1 VATAATG
8 RAGNGSAPDEP
19 GPTDPTLPH
28 SDSAAANPTLTHDDS
43 AAAKASNG
51 APGRGGRL
59 PRSARR
65 KQLMAAAQE
74 VFVANGYHAAAMDD
88 IADRA
93 GVSKPVLYQ
102 HFPGKLELYLAL
114 LDLHTTELVGAVRSA
129 MAATTDNAER
139 VHNAVSAYFDFVDGE
154 SADVQGAFR
163 LVFETDLRNEPAV
176 RDRIAGVSRL
186 CMQAVADTI
195 AADTGLPQA
204 QVELLAATVTGTSEV
219 AARWWLESDRAL
231 PKAEAV
237 RLIEGLVWRGISNF
251 PLVGDED
258 R

>member
-1 VATAATG
+1 MATAATG
-8 RAGNGSAPDEP
+8 RAGNGSAPDQP
-19 GPTDPTLPH
+19 GGDPAPAGPTVTQ
-28 SDSAAANPTLTHDDS
+28 SDTAGTKVP
-43 AAAKASNG
+43 NG
-51 APGRGGRL
+51 APPRGGRL

-114 LDLHTTELVGAVRSA
+114 LDMHTNELVGAVRSA
-129 MAATTDNAER
+129 MAATTDNAQR

-154 SADVQGAFR
+154 SAEVQGAFR

-176 RDRIAGVSRL
+176 RERIAGVSRL

-219 AARWWLESDRAL
+219 AARWWLESGRAL

-237 RLIEGLVWRGISNF
+237 RLIEGLVWRGISVF

>member
-1 VATAATG
+1 MATPATG
-8 RAGNGSAPDEP
+8 RADNSSAPDQS
-19 GPTDPTLPH
+19 GG
-28 SDSAAANPTLTHDDS
+28 DSGAAAQTVTDS
-43 AAAKASNG
+43 DAGGTTAPNAAPA
-51 APGRGGRL
+51 RGGRL

-114 LDLHTTELVGAVRSA
+114 LDLHTKELVGAVRSA
-129 MAATTDNAER
+129 MAATTDNAQR

-176 RDRIAGVSRL
+176 RDRIAGVSRR

-195 AADTGLPQA
+195 AADTGLPRA

-219 AARWWLESDRAL
+219 AARWWLESERAL

>member
-1 VATAATG
+1 MATAATG

-19 GPTDPTLPH
+19 GGDPAQTD
-28 SDSAAANPTLTHDDS
+28 ATLTHSDN

-51 APGRGGRL
+51 APARGSRL

-74 VFVANGYHAAAMDD
+74 VFVANGYHATAMDD

-114 LDLHTTELVGAVRSA
+114 LDVHTTELVGAVRSA
-129 MAATTDNAER
+129 MAATTDNAQR

-176 RDRIAGVSRL
+176 RDRIAGVSRR

>member
-1 VATAATG
+1 MATAATG
-8 RAGNGSAPDEP
+8 RAGNGSAPDQP
-19 GPTDPTLPH
+19 GGDPAPTGPTVTQ
-28 SDSAAANPTLTHDDS
+28 SDTAGT
-43 AAAKASNG
+43 KVSNG
-51 APGRGGRL
+51 APARSGRL

-114 LDLHTTELVGAVRSA
+114 LDMHTNELVGAVRSA
-129 MAATTDNAER
+129 MAATTDNAQR
-139 VHNAVSAYFDFVDGE
+139 VHNAVGAYFDFVDGE
-154 SADVQGAFR
+154 SAEVQGAFR

-176 RDRIAGVSRL
+176 RERIAGVSRL

-219 AARWWLESDRAL
+219 AARWWLESERAL
-231 PKAEAV
+231 PKAQAV
-237 RLIEGLVWRGISNF
+237 RLIEGLVWRGISVV
-251 PLVGDED
+251 PLAGGEA

>member
-1 VATAATG
+1 MAGPATG
-8 RAGNGSAPDEP
+8 RAGNGDAPSQP
-19 GPTDPTLPH
+19 GPETVP
-28 SDSAAANPTLTHDDS
+28 A
-43 AAAKASNG
+43 NG
-51 APGRGGRL
+51 APARGGRL

-114 LDLHTTELVGAVRSA
+114 LDMHITELVNAVRAA
-129 MAATTDNAER
+129 MAATTDNAQR

-176 RDRIAGVSRL
+176 RERLARVSRL
-186 CMQAVADTI
+186 CVQAIADTI
-195 AADTGLPQA
+195 AADTGLPRA
-204 QVELLAATVTGTSEV
+204 AVELLSVAVTGTSEV
-219 AARWWLESDRAL
+219 AARWWLERDRAL
-231 PKAEAV
+231 PKADAV
-237 RLIEGLVWRGISNF
+237 RLVEGLVWRGISNF
-251 PLVGDED
+251 PLVGGED

>member
-1 VATAATG
+1 MSPAGGTHTAG
-8 RAGNGSAPDEP
+8 R
-19 GPTDPTLPH
+19 PT
-28 SDSAAANPTLTHDDS
+28 
-43 AAAKASNG
+43 
-51 APGRGGRL
+51 RL

-74 VFVANGYHAAAMDD
+74 VFVAQGYHAAAMDD

-114 LDLHTTELVGAVRSA
+114 LDKHAAALVTAVRDA

-154 SADVQGAFR
+154 DADLPGAFR

-176 RDRIAGVSRL
+176 RDRIARASRL
-186 CMQAVADTI
+186 CMEAIADTI
-195 AADTGLPQA
+195 AADTGLPRPE
-204 QVELLAATVTGTSEV
+204 VELLSV
-219 AARWWLESDRAL
+219 A
-231 PKAEAV
+231 
-237 RLIEGLVWRGISNF
+237 
-251 PLVGDED
+251 
-258 R
+258 